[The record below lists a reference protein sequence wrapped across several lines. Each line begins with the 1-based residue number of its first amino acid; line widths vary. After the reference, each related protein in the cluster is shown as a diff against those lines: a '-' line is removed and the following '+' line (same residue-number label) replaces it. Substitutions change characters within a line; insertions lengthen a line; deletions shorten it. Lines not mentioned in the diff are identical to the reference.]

1 MRLTG
6 AAEQPRRRPKPV
18 SEQQIRTLREAAVAS
33 GDRFFVR
40 VCDRALTGEP
50 DAIDACRMALYGIS
64 VGDGCEMSGRE
75 ATTEVVVMNS
85 GPRTTCPGCGMNIS
99 VTRDGR
105 YGRHRP

>member
-1 MRLTG
+1 MRITG
-6 AAEQPRRRPKPV
+6 ATEQPRRRPKPV
-18 SEQQIRTLREAAVAS
+18 REQQIRTLREAAVAS

-40 VCDRALTGEP
+40 VCDRALAGEP

-64 VGDGCEMSGRE
+64 AGDCCEMSGR
-75 ATTEVVVMNS
+75 VVAMNS